1 MKYIHST
8 PGFNILSL
16 ILLVMTGFMGCSDEY
31 SVGPGPTGNAVS
43 FTLTVPDVSIPS
55 VSTRTMEGTNNKEDE
70 VKTVDI
76 LVFDASQSPEV
87 LLERVVA
94 TNVTQDLSKNP
105 STVTFSAELPRTTGK
120 ARIVMVAN
128 QSLSSIIQDS
138 DIGKT
143 KAEIIP
149 KLTHSST
156 VAWPAN
162 GSTSSGYTPIPMYVE
177 KEVSKIYPEMDPI
190 TNINLVRMLARIDIN
205 NEASNFTVENVYLA
219 NYNTV
224 GYIAPAW
231 DSGTGLLSD
240 PEPDDPMIPGN
251 SDRTG
256 SPYSYSVNGAASYLG
271 EIYTYE
277 AMAAADAA
285 SNSDG
290 SPNDGAVS
298 RKDATCLI
306 VKGKMTGDNTS
317 YYYRVDF
324 LKSGTAEYMPLK
336 RNYKYTIDIKEA
348 SGIGYLTMEEAIES
362 YRTMTNLNVRLIAYN
377 RDKISDIVY
386 NGQYMLGVSESAIRV
401 WQYEN
406 VSYKID
412 VFTDSPGG
420 WKAVIT
426 DSGGWLNFSNGT
438 AVTGSAN
445 TDGAIYL
452 NFPYYWNDVGQTRH
466 ATLTITAGRL
476 THSISI
482 EQYVEEPGMIKFV
495 DAYGNEL
502 TNGLFFPMDNT
513 HGDLV
518 AQTVYAMWTSAGVTV
533 SRDRTASGTTAALQ
547 YATIVP
553 GIGAPPASG
562 TITEGTPYELFN
574 GVQAITLFPQA
585 GTDAWRQ
592 EHLKFRLYDVSN
604 RELGEVTC
612 PINQG
617 SLDFILEDYPVG
629 STPYTYKIPLG
640 MTHYLPLVVNV
651 NWKIEKIE
659 VIGSST
665 SSELVADYGDVYQ
678 SQSNAGYL
686 SGNDAAKQDIVGTT
700 QTFLL
705 RIKSALWAANRN
717 GTVRI
722 TFKNEMHTKPS
733 TGGDERYPFYRTID
747 LYINSETNSYTSETG
762 AAPLFHVNPLRILNP
777 DRTPKAMPLSEAQT
791 LCGNIGS
798 GWRVPTLGE
807 MATAMAYR
815 GALGGLIYDTNR
827 KTNLVGWYHQYNYW
841 TTTQRD
847 AGQYIQIPFD
857 LPNYPKGVDPTNYN
871 AARCVYTDPS
881 AGTKYPNIQTYGSVG
896 VLITSR
902 SGSSGVS
909 SSALSTTVADNKVAP
924 KLLVANANNGTG
936 TWATASSVCAAKTE
950 DGGGWRLPTLSETYL
965 IFGLNGS
972 TMDNNL
978 ISGTNNGATS
988 LDWPSSFTKIDALIW
1003 TATTDGNN
1011 AYLVLPAGNDQYN
1024 YGFWGEKYAKDST
1037 GPNYVGIRCVKPKD

>member
-16 ILLVMTGFMGCSDEY
+16 ILLVMIGFVGCSDEY
-31 SVGPGPTGNAVS
+31 SVGPRPIGNAVS

-76 LVFDASQSPEV
+76 LVFDAAQSPEV
-87 LLERVVA
+87 LLARVVA

-105 STVTFSAELPRTTGK
+105 STVTFSAELPRTSGK
-120 ARIVMVAN
+120 ARVVMVAN

-143 KAEIIP
+143 KAEIMP

-156 VAWPAN
+156 EAWPAN
-162 GSTSSGYTPIPMYVE
+162 GSNSSGYTPIPMYAE
-177 KEVSKIYPEMDPI
+177 KEVSKDPI
-190 TNINLVRMLARIDIN
+190 ININLVRMLARIDIN

-224 GYIAPAW
+224 GYIASAW

-277 AMAAADAA
+277 AIAAADAA

-324 LKSGTAEYMPLK
+324 LKSGTADYMPLK
-336 RNYKYTIDIKEA
+336 RNYKYTINIKEA

-452 NFPYYWNDVGQTRH
+452 NFPYYWNDVGQTRQ

-482 EQYVEEPGMIKFV
+482 EQYVEEPGMIRFV

-574 GVQAITLFPQA
+574 GVQAITLLPQA

-617 SLDFILEDYPVG
+617 NLLFFLEDYPVG
-629 STPYTYKIPLG
+629 STSSTYKIPLG
-640 MTHYLPLVVNV
+640 MTHYLPLKVNV

-659 VIGSST
+659 VISS
-665 SSELVADYGDVYQ
+665 SSDSEIVADYGDVYKNQ
-678 SQSNAGYL
+678 DNTGYL
-686 SGNDAAKQDIVGTT
+686 SGGDAAKQDIVGTN

-705 RIKSALWAANRN
+705 RFETASWAANKN

-722 TFKNEMHTKPS
+722 TFKNEMHTKTS
-733 TGGDERYPFYRTID
+733 AGEDVKFPFYRTLD
-747 LYINSETNSYTSETG
+747 LYVNSETKYYTSETSE
-762 AAPLFHVNPLRILNP
+762 APLFHVNPLRILGSN
-777 DRTPKAMPLSEAQT
+777 RTFDYLTLSQAQAI
-791 LCGNIGS
+791 CDNMGS
-798 GWRVPTLGE
+798 GWRLPTLGE
-807 MATAMAYR
+807 MMTFLVYR
-815 GALGGLIYDTNR
+815 DALGGLIYDSNRNTNFE
-827 KTNLVGWYHQYNYW
+827 GWYHQYNYW
-841 TTTQRD
+841 TTTQRSMD
-847 AGQYIQIPFD
+847 NKYIVAPFD
-857 LPNYPKGVDPTNYN
+857 IPNYMTTDDYN
-871 AARCVYTDPS
+871 LVRCVYPETS
-881 AGTKYPNIQTYGSVG
+881 SGTKYPNIQTYGNAG
-896 VLITSR
+896 MLITSR
-902 SGSSGVS
+902 DGNLGVNSSV
-909 SSALSTTVADNKVAP
+909 LSTTVVDNKVAP
-924 KLLVANANNGTG
+924 KLLVANENTASG
-936 TWATASSVCAAKTE
+936 TWNEANSACASKI
-950 DGGGWRLPTLSETYL
+950 DNGGGWRLPTLSEAYL

-972 TMDNNL
+972 TMDESL
-978 ISGTNNGATS
+978 VSGTNNGTTS
-988 LDWPSSFTKIDALIW
+988 LVWPDSFTKINMAIW
-1003 TATTDGNN
+1003 TATTNSNNEVYMIGPGVSGNK
-1011 AYLVLPAGNDQYN
+1011 DH
-1024 YGFWGEKYAKDST
+1024 YGFYISPTGKDNVKT
-1037 GPNYVGIRCVKPKD
+1037 NWVVARCVKSVN

>member
-16 ILLVMTGFMGCSDEY
+16 ILLVMIGFVGCSDEY
-31 SVGPGPTGNAVS
+31 SVGPRPIGNAVS

-76 LVFDASQSPEV
+76 LVFDAAQSPEV
-87 LLERVVA
+87 LLARVVA

-105 STVTFSAELPRTTGK
+105 STVTFSAELPRTSGK
-120 ARIVMVAN
+120 ARVVMVAN

-143 KAEIIP
+143 KAEIMP

-162 GSTSSGYTPIPMYVE
+162 GSNSSGYTPIPMYAE

-190 TNINLVRMLARIDIN
+190 ININLVRMLARIDIN

-224 GYIAPAW
+224 GYIASAW

-277 AMAAADAA
+277 AIAAADAA

-324 LKSGTAEYMPLK
+324 LKSGTADYMPLK
-336 RNYKYTIDIKEA
+336 RNYKYTINIKEA

-452 NFPYYWNDVGQTRH
+452 NFPYYWNDVGQTRQ

-482 EQYVEEPGMIKFV
+482 EQYVEEPGMIRFV

-574 GVQAITLFPQA
+574 GVQAITLLPQA

-617 SLDFILEDYPVG
+617 NLLFFLEDYPVG
-629 STPYTYKIPLG
+629 STSSTYKIPLG
-640 MTHYLPLVVNV
+640 MTHYLPLKVNV

-659 VIGSST
+659 VISS
-665 SSELVADYGDVYQ
+665 SSDSEIVADYGDVYKNQ
-678 SQSNAGYL
+678 DNTGYL
-686 SGNDAAKQDIVGTT
+686 SGGDAAKQDIVGTN

-705 RIKSALWAANRN
+705 RFETASWAANKN

-722 TFKNEMHTKPS
+722 TFKNEMHTKTS
-733 TGGDERYPFYRTID
+733 AGEDVKFPFYRTLD
-747 LYINSETNSYTSETG
+747 LYVNSETKYYTSETSE
-762 AAPLFHVNPLRILNP
+762 APLFHVNPLRILGSN
-777 DRTPKAMPLSEAQT
+777 RTFDYLTLSQAQAI
-791 LCGNIGS
+791 CDNMGS
-798 GWRVPTLGE
+798 GWRLPTLGE
-807 MATAMAYR
+807 MMTSLVYR
-815 GALGGLIYDTNR
+815 DALGGLIYDSNRNTNFE
-827 KTNLVGWYHQYNYW
+827 GWYHQYNYW
-841 TTTQRD
+841 TTTQRSMD
-847 AGQYIQIPFD
+847 NKYIVAPFD
-857 LPNYPKGVDPTNYN
+857 IPNYMTTDDYN
-871 AARCVYTDPS
+871 LVRCVYPETS
-881 AGTKYPNIQTYGSVG
+881 SGTKYPNIQTYGNAG
-896 VLITSR
+896 MLITSR
-902 SGSSGVS
+902 DGNLGVNSSV
-909 SSALSTTVADNKVAP
+909 LSTTVVDNKVAP
-924 KLLVANANNGTG
+924 KLLVANENTASG
-936 TWATASSVCAAKTE
+936 TWNEANSACASKI
-950 DGGGWRLPTLSETYL
+950 DNGGGWRLPTLSEAYL

-972 TMDNNL
+972 TMDESL
-978 ISGTNNGATS
+978 VSGTNNGTTS
-988 LDWPSSFTKIDALIW
+988 LVWPDSFTKINMAIW
-1003 TATTDGNN
+1003 TATTNSNNEVYMIGPGVSGNK
-1011 AYLVLPAGNDQYN
+1011 DH
-1024 YGFWGEKYAKDST
+1024 YGFYISPTGKDNVKT
-1037 GPNYVGIRCVKPKD
+1037 NWVVARCVKSVN